1 MVVSKVYLADTD
13 EERLACFPVLH
24 QLRPH
29 LKEEAFLTQLERQ
42 RARGY
47 RLAYTLADDEGA
59 DGQVAAVTGFDVGES
74 LAWGKH
80 LYVYDLVTDEG
91 HRSQGHGEAL
101 IEFLRSYA
109 LEQGCQLL
117 HLDSGVQRFG
127 AHKFYMREGFH
138 ISSYHFGLE
147 VTP

>member
-1 MVVSKVYLADTD
+1 MVSNVFLADTD
-13 EERLACFPVLH
+13 EERLACFPVLN

-29 LKEEAFLTQLERQ
+29 LKEEEFLAQLERQ
-42 RARGY
+42 RERGY
-47 RLAYTLADDEGA
+47 RLAYTLSNE
-59 DGQVAAVTGFDVGES
+59 QVAAVAGFDIGEA

-80 LYVYDLVTDEG
+80 LYVYDLVTDDA

-101 IEFLRSYA
+101 MEFLKTYA
-109 LEQGCQLL
+109 LEQGCRLL

-127 AHKFYMREGFH
+127 AHKFYMREGFR

>member
-1 MVVSKVYLADTD
+1 MAFEVFLADTD
-13 EERLACFPVLH
+13 DERLACFPVLH
-24 QLRPH
+24 QLRRH
-29 LKEEAFLTQLERQ
+29 LKEEEFLAQLERQ

-47 RLAYTLADDEGA
+47 HLAYTTSDE
-59 DGQVAAVTGFDVGES
+59 QVAAVAGFDIGEA
-74 LAWGKH
+74 LAWGKN
-80 LYVYDLVTDEG
+80 LYVYDLVTAEA

-101 IEFLRSYA
+101 ISFLRTHA
-109 LEQGCQLL
+109 LEQGCVLL

-138 ISSYHFGLE
+138 ISSYHFSLE

>member
-1 MVVSKVYLADTD
+1 MVSKVYLADTD
-13 EERLACFPVLH
+13 EQRLACFPVLH

-29 LKEEAFLTQLERQ
+29 LKEEAFLAQLERQ
-42 RARGY
+42 RERGY
-47 RLAYTLADDEGA
+47 RLAYTLADDK
-59 DGQVAAVTGFDVGES
+59 VAAVAGFDIGEA
-74 LAWGKH
+74 LAWGKN
-80 LYVYDLVTDEG
+80 LYVYDLVTDDA

-101 IEFLRSYA
+101 IEFLKNHA